1 MRQQRILVLCQHF
14 YPEMVSTG
22 LHMTE
27 LFTNLA
33 QFEQNKIT
41 VFCTSPSKEEFLH
54 KSSLSAL
61 ETYRKVTI
69 HRVSNLGQQHGSI
82 FQRLLFSLSYFFKAF
97 WFSLKNKSSF
107 DVVVITT
114 NPPFIGLVAYILKSF
129 FSIPYLLI
137 VYDIYPEIAVLLDVL
152 KPSSLTAKLWGW
164 FTKLIYNHADRLV
177 VIGEDMR
184 KIVME
189 KTNPHVWKRIE
200 LIHNWADSGEIRP
213 VAKEKNSFLQQYDL
227 QSKIVLQYS
236 GTMGR
241 THNIEPI
248 LEAAIKLKAQEDIV
262 FMFVGGGNKK
272 KLVEQFVKTHELN
285 NVIVL
290 PYQPFDVLPQTLSA
304 ATFSFVCLEDEF
316 TGYSVPSKSYGI
328 MASKSPIIGLLR
340 EDSEIADT
348 IRQYDCGVLYSENNH
363 QSLSDFLLE
372 LLKDKERIQQ
382 MGENGYAAFLQ
393 HFDLHISVG
402 KYQKLIE
409 SMKVDAT

>member
-33 QFEQNKIT
+33 EFEQNKIT
-41 VFCTSPSKEEFLH
+41 VFCTYPSKEEFVQEQLLPTQERY
-54 KSSLSAL
+54 KNVRI
-61 ETYRKVTI
+61 Y
-69 HRVSNLGQQHGSI
+69 RVSNLGKQHGSI
-82 FQRLLFSLSYFFKAF
+82 FQRLLFSISYFLKAF
-97 WFSLKNKSSF
+97 WFSLSHRKSF
-107 DVVVITT
+107 DLIIIST
-114 NPPFIGLVAYILKSF
+114 NPPFIGLIAYILKRF
-129 FSIPYLLI
+129 FCIPYILI
-137 VYDIYPEIAVLLDVL
+137 VYDIYPEIAILLDVL
-152 KPSSLTAKLWGW
+152 KPSSVTAKVWSW
-164 FTKLIYNHADRLV
+164 FTKLIYNHASRLV

-189 KTNPHVWKRIE
+189 KLKPHLWERIA
-200 LIHNWADSGEIRP
+200 LIHNWADSREIQP
-213 VAKEKNSFLQQYDL
+213 VEKEKNSFLKQYHL
-227 QSKIVLQYS
+227 QDKIVLQYS

-248 LEAAIKLKAQEDIV
+248 LEAALELKAEREIV

-272 KLVEQFVKTHELN
+272 KIVEQFVKTHELN
-285 NVIVL
+285 NIIVL
-290 PYQPFDVLPQTLSA
+290 PYQPFEVLPQTLSA

-348 IRQYDCGVLYSENNH
+348 IRQYDCGVLYSKNNH

-372 LLKDKERIQQ
+372 LLKNKERIQQ
-382 MGENGYAAFLQ
+382 MGENGYKAFLQ
-393 HFDLHISVG
+393 HFDLQISVG
-402 KYQKLIE
+402 KYQELIE
-409 SMKVDAT
+409 SMNPRA